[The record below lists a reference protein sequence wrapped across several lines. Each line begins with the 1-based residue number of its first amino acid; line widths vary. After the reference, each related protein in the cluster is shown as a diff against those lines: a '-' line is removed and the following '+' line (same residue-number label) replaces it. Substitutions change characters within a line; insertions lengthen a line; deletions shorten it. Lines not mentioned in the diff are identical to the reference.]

1 MQFKNE
7 NYLPMKSFPL
17 FSLEF
22 SWKTPWKKRSYG
34 ASRTE
39 KKQDKYRCECV
50 NALTCEWNGQADE
63 THIYIYTHRN
73 FIHGLRTEKAFAS
86 ITIARREP
94 RGDWNTRIFV
104 ELFFFFFFTP
114 RESWKV
120 TRYKIETLPPRAE
133 DQTYFQ
139 SHVSFPTSAAVLLSV
154 EELFTNFFP
163 SIFIFFFSP
172 PFLSTII
179 SLLT

>member
-1 MQFKNE
+1 M
-7 NYLPMKSFPL
+7 
-17 FSLEF
+17 
-22 SWKTPWKKRSYG
+22 
-34 ASRTE
+34 ASHE